1 MNQRLFACTIFFS
14 ALVLLAVS
22 CVESSQYEANTEI
35 TGGTGH
41 PNGGSGEGGGEEEPD
56 VPSPG
61 GIVIPQSNAD
71 AVEYSKLVDPLA
83 DAGQFFI
90 PEPEFTP
97 AAYWNLSYNGN
108 YGSRNTVRKQNG
120 TESNKFVG
128 LQHYLLFQSLAGIVN
143 KACIEGRSNIAI
155 WTEMSGTGYSA
166 EKAALDAVCKG
177 EIGVQNVY
185 ELLTKEYQPWNGINP
200 TVKHLVKGYVLT
212 DVVGNPE
219 SANAAAV
226 AAHIYDAI
234 IVDKTDESLI
244 KALGFNKLYD
254 CSSMSVAQ
262 AFNEFKDKCNNTA
275 LVLMPVS
282 TGEWRDYVIANR
294 LFVMNLNKKYASGA
308 AENAALFSHVLDW
321 LKPCSQVLGWEQG
334 CGEDVFVNRVSKH
347 GHMVLAADWSY
358 NHTITSRMYRSRQPS
373 DIVATINPRN
383 IDYNLKKNFIS
394 YFLTDGDN
402 YQFIITDNFESN
414 YYCLNSAASTKCAF
428 EIGTQSLIQL
438 APTRFTRL
446 VQKQP
451 SPQCTIME
459 TFGGGYYYVDTFSTE
474 GEAAANRSANL
485 KTLAERTAAHMR
497 QHGIKVL
504 HVMAQDLSSNKTK
517 EALQAFVDANDQ
529 LEGITAVQYSPYIG
543 GGGEI
548 IWLKNKAGY
557 DIPCITA
564 KYMLW
569 ADLNFTPD
577 IVTSEMMQRE
587 SPPSFSAVC
596 LHAWSN
602 FGGRISTDV
611 AAMCEQRLNSSFKA
625 VSIQELIWRVRMAHD
640 KDQTIEYLKTIK

>member
-1 MNQRLFACTIFFS
+1 MRKRPLAYAIIFS
-14 ALVLLAVS
+14 ALILLVVS
-22 CVESSQYEANTEI
+22 CVESSQYEANVEI

-41 PNGGSGEGGGEEEPD
+41 AINSGDEQEPE
-56 VPSPG
+56 VPASG
-61 GIVIPQSNAD
+61 DIVIPESNSD
-71 AVEYSKLVDPLA
+71 AIDYTKLVDPVT

-90 PEPEFTP
+90 PEPKFTP
-97 AAYWNLSYNGN
+97 KAYWNLSYNGG
-108 YGSRNTVRKQNG
+108 YGSRNTVRKQQG
-120 TESNKFVG
+120 TESNKFDG

-143 KACIEGRSNIAI
+143 KACIEGRSDVAI
-155 WTEMSGTGYSA
+155 WTEVSGTGYSA

-177 EIGVQNVY
+177 QIGTQNVY
-185 ELLTKEYQPWNGINP
+185 ELLTKNYDQWNGVNP
-200 TVKHLVKGYVLT
+200 NVKQFVKGYVLT

-234 IVDKTDESLI
+234 IVDKKDESLI
-244 KALGFNKLYD
+244 SALGFSKLYD
-254 CSSMSVAQ
+254 CSSMSMAQ
-262 AFNEFKDKCNNTA
+262 AFDEFKDKCNNTA
-275 LVLMPVS
+275 LILMPVA
-282 TGEWRDYVIANR
+282 TGEWRDYAIANR
-294 LFVMNLNKKYASGA
+294 LFIMNLNKRYASGA
-308 AENAALFSHVLDW
+308 AENASLFSRVLDW

-358 NHTITSRMYRSRQPS
+358 NHTLTSRLYRSRQPS
-373 DIVATINPRN
+373 DIVASINPRS

-414 YYCLNSAASTKCAF
+414 YYCLASAATTKCAF

-438 APTRFTRL
+438 APTRFSRL

-474 GEAAANRSANL
+474 GEAASNRSANL

-504 HVMAQDLSSNKTK
+504 HVMAQDLSSKNTK
-517 EALQAFVDANDQ
+517 EALQAV
-529 LEGITAVQYSPYIG
+529 
-543 GGGEI
+543 
-548 IWLKNKAGY
+548 W
-557 DIPCITA
+557 
-564 KYMLW
+564 
-569 ADLNFTPD
+569 
-577 IVTSEMMQRE
+577 
-587 SPPSFSAVC
+587 
-596 LHAWSN
+596 
-602 FGGRISTDV
+602 
-611 AAMCEQRLNSSFKA
+611 
-625 VSIQELIWRVRMAHD
+625 
-640 KDQTIEYLKTIK
+640 

>member
-1 MNQRLFACTIFFS
+1 MNQRLFACAVFFS

-41 PNGGSGEGGGEEEPD
+41 PNGSGNEGEGD
-56 VPSPG
+56 VPSAG
-61 GIVIPQSNAD
+61 DIVIPESSAD
-71 AVEYSKLVDPLA
+71 AIDYSKLVDPVS

-90 PEPEFTP
+90 PEPDFIP
-97 AAYWNLSYNGN
+97 AAYWQLSYNGG
-108 YGSRNTVRKQNG
+108 YGSRNQVRKEKG
-120 TESNKFVG
+120 TNANRFSG

-143 KACIEGRSNIAI
+143 KACIEGRSDVAI

-185 ELLTKEYQPWNGINP
+185 DLLTKDYELWNGVNP
-200 TVKHLVKGYVLT
+200 NVKQLVKGYVLT
-212 DVVGNPE
+212 DVIGNPE

-226 AAHIYDAI
+226 AAHVYDAV

-244 KALGFNKLYD
+244 KALGFNKLFD
-254 CSSMSVAQ
+254 CSSMTIAQ
-262 AFNEFKDKCNNTA
+262 AFAQFKDKCNNTA

-282 TGEWRDYVIANR
+282 TGEWRDYAIANR
-294 LFVMNLNKKYASGA
+294 LFVMNLNKQYASGA
-308 AENAALFSHVLDW
+308 AENASIFSQVLDW

-358 NHTITSRMYRSRQPS
+358 NHTLTSRAYRSRQPS
-373 DIVATINPRN
+373 DIVASINPRS
-383 IDYNLKKNFIS
+383 IDYNRKKNFVS

-414 YYCLNSAASTKCAF
+414 YYCLSSAAATKCAF
-428 EIGTQSLIQL
+428 ELGTQSLIQL
-438 APTRFTRL
+438 APTRFTRI

-451 SPQCTIME
+451 SPHCTIME
-459 TFGGGYYYVDTFSTE
+459 TFGGGYYYIDTFSTE
-474 GEAAANRSANL
+474 GTAASNRSANL

-504 HVMAQDLSSNKTK
+504 HVMAQDLSSRNTK
-517 EALQAFVDANDQ
+517 EALQAFVDANDC
-529 LEGITAVQYSPYIG
+529 LEGITAVQYSPYNG

-569 ADLNFTPD
+569 ADLNLTPD
-577 IVTSEMMQRE
+577 VVTNEMMLKE
-587 SPPSFSAVC
+587 SMPSFSAVC
-596 LHAWSN
+596 LHAWSI
-602 FGGRISTDV
+602 FSDKRSSDV
-611 AAMCEQRLNSSFKA
+611 AALCQQRLNTSFQA
-625 VSIQELIWRVRMAHD
+625 VSMQELIWRVRMAHD
-640 KDQTIEYLKTIK
+640 RDQTIEYLKTIK